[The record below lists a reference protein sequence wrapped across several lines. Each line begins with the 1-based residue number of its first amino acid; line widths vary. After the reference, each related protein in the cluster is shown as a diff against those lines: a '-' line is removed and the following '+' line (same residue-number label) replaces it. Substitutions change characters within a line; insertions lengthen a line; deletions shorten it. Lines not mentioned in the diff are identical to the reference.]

1 MFAATRPR
9 RPAALGVTLFV
20 LSLGACRNDDVTG
33 ASRPTVPNALAA
45 VVTGNSAGA
54 KRCQKGGWQRVSRA
68 DLVAFVD
75 EGDCVSYVAM
85 GGRFGQTITFTSTNP
100 SPVDVGGA
108 SYRPRATA
116 SSGLPVTLSLDA
128 ASTGCSLTSGVVSFT
143 AAGTCLINANQ
154 AGDAVWAPAPQ
165 VQQSIT
171 VNAKSQTI
179 TFTSANPTPV
189 RVGDPAY
196 APQATATSGLSVTFS
211 LDAASTGC
219 TLVTGVVNFTS
230 TGQCVINANQAG
242 NATWAAAPQ
251 VSQSILVTTVNAA
264 DYCASLGGT
273 FGGTTSTAL
282 WTCSGWDASS
292 AEDARAKVDPLIAA
306 CRVDNGLITG
316 PLDYSFTEPFPTKVS
331 ARCHLPNS

>member
-9 RPAALGVTLFV
+9 RPAALGLSLFV

-33 ASRPTVPNALAA
+33 TLRPTMPNALAA
-45 VVTGNSAGA
+45 VGTGNSAAA
-54 KRCQKGGWQRVSRA
+54 KRCQKGGWQRASRA
-68 DLVAFVD
+68 NLVAFVD
-75 EGDCVSYVAM
+75 EGDCVSYAAM

-100 SPVDVGGA
+100 SPVDVGAAGY
-108 SYRPRATA
+108 SPRATA

-143 AAGTCLINANQ
+143 AAGTCRINANQ
-154 AGDAVWAPAPQ
+154 AGDAMWASAPQ

-189 RVGDPAY
+189 HVGDPAY
-196 APQATATSGLSVTFS
+196 TLQATATSGLTVTFS

-219 TLVTGVVNFTS
+219 TLATGVVNFTA

-242 NATWAAAPQ
+242 NATWAAAAQ
-251 VSQSILVTTVNAA
+251 VSQSILVTTVDAA
-264 DYCASLGGT
+264 TYCASIGGT
-273 FGGTTSTAL
+273 YGGTTATAL
-282 WTCSGWDASS
+282 WTCSGWGASS
-292 AEDARAKVDPLIAA
+292 AEDARARVDPLIAA
-306 CRVDNGLITG
+306 CRADNGLITG
-316 PLDYSFTEPFPTKVS
+316 PLDYTFTEPFPTKVS
-331 ARCHLPNS
+331 ARCHLPN